1 MKVVDELKGKE
12 IIDANGNKVGNI
24 SDVNWNPES
33 NKVKSIIVTQGRVA
47 KIGLGKK
54 LIISEENV
62 HSVRDKILL
71 KA

>member
-1 MKVVDELKGKE
+1 MKIIDELKGKE
-12 IIDANGNKVGNI
+12 IIDAKGNILGNI

-33 NKVKSIIVTQGRVA
+33 NQVKSIIVTQGRAA

-54 LIISEENV
+54 LIIYMENIDLIG
-62 HSVRDKILL
+62 DKILL